1 MRAQGRGRGRFALRM
16 VGFGLAGVS
25 IATAVL
31 AVIAWAWKEPW
42 SGFAWASG
50 LAALVAGPSLAFG
63 RTAGE
68 PSRREALLAV
78 LALWWLIPLVGSVP
92 FVVNASMPFL
102 DAWFEAMSGF
112 TATGATAIADF
123 GAVSSTLFLWRA
135 LSQWVGGVGI
145 IVVFVAVFPQLAIAG
160 RQLFVA
166 EMPGPSEEQVAPR
179 LRRTAG
185 TLLVVYLG
193 MSVAAV
199 VSYAVAGMGWFDAVA
214 HAMTTVSAAGFSP
227 EARSFEAFGA
237 AVQWVAIVFMTLAGA
252 NFVLQFQLLSGRPRQ
267 MFRNEEFR
275 VYLTVFLVA
284 GLTLTLLLQGT
295 YGAEALR
302 HGLFQAISIL
312 TTTGYATVDFGAWGV
327 SAQTV
332 LVLLMFIGGSAG
344 SAAGGMKVVRL
355 MIVAKMAWLEVR
367 RVLHPRAVLPVRV
380 SGRPVPED
388 VVRAVAAFVTV
399 YALLF
404 AVLVISLALLGVEFT
419 TAFTASIATLG
430 NVGPGLGAVGPM
442 GSFAV
447 LPDVAK
453 ALLTFA
459 MFAGRLEVMAVFVL
473 LSPDVWRVPRGWRRE
488 TRS

>member
-1 MRAQGRGRGRFALRM
+1 
-16 VGFGLAGVS
+16 
-25 IATAVL
+25 
-31 AVIAWAWKEPW
+31 
-42 SGFAWASG
+42 
-50 LAALVAGPSLAFG
+50 
-63 RTAGE
+63 
-68 PSRREALLAV
+68 
-78 LALWWLIPLVGSVP
+78 
-92 FVVNASMPFL
+92 
-102 DAWFEAMSGF
+102 
-112 TATGATAIADF
+112 
-123 GAVSSTLFLWRA
+123 
-135 LSQWVGGVGI
+135 
-145 IVVFVAVFPQLAIAG
+145 
-160 RQLFVA
+160 
-166 EMPGPSEEQVAPR
+166 
-179 LRRTAG
+179 
-185 TLLVVYLG
+185 
-193 MSVAAV
+193 
-199 VSYAVAGMGWFDAVA
+199 
-214 HAMTTVSAAGFSP
+214 
-227 EARSFEAFGA
+227 
-237 AVQWVAIVFMTLAGA
+237 
-252 NFVLQFQLLSGRPRQ
+252 

-388 VVRAVAAFVTV
+388 VVRAVAAFATV

-453 ALLTFA
+453 VLLTFA

-488 TRS
+488 SRS